1 MSYGPTNEQ
10 RELIEILRGKPT
22 VGEQLVDIV
31 FHALC
36 KLHDEHYRV
45 NLREPDDL
53 ETKAYKAGLYFAERK
68 LLDVYESMKE
78 GTE

>member
-10 RELIEILRGKPT
+10 RELIEMLRGKPD
-22 VGEQLVDIV
+22 GDSRLVDIV
-31 FHALC
+31 FPMLH
-36 KLHDEHYRV
+36 KLHMEHYRV
-45 NLREPDDL
+45 NQREPDDL

-78 GTE
+78 AE